1 MYVCLY
7 VCILCIYACLYVY
20 IYVCIYVCMY
30 VNTGKIIVF
39 GAISGQDIHFQRSS
53 VQSERGASK
62 YLVGR
67 ASGVDRSWSVPHAAA
82 DQVEES
88 KNTCATTKNS
98 YIPCSKLLHYVRVH
112 LLVRSS

>member
-1 MYVCLY
+1 MFVFYVY
-7 VCILCIYACLYVY
+7 MHVCMY

-67 ASGVDRSWSVPHAAA
+67 ASGVDRSWSVPYAAA
-82 DQVEES
+82 DQVEKS

-98 YIPCSKLLHYVRVH
+98 YPVVNFCSMLGCICQ
-112 LLVRSS
+112 